1 VLGVTAG
8 ETRQMQAQ
16 IAITEGPDKGRIWR
30 LVSPVTY
37 VIGRSSEAQIVLD
50 DKTVSNRHAKIELVQ
65 GLWFVSDMSSKHG
78 TRVNG
83 APIKARTALFEGD
96 QVQLGKTVL
105 TYRDRL
111 LSRWSPTGR

>member
-1 VLGVTAG
+1 MHAQLG
-8 ETRQMQAQ
+8 
-16 IAITEGPDKGRIWR
+16 ITEGPDKGRVWR

-37 VIGRSSEAQIVLD
+37 VIGRSPDTQIVLA
-50 DKTVSNRHAKIELVQ
+50 DKTVSHRHAKIELVQ
-65 GLWFVSDMSSKHG
+65 GLWFASDMSSKHG

-96 QVQLGKTVL
+96 EVQIGKTVL